1 MEASTSLMEQ
11 NMNALI
17 RITLLLSLASPVYAE
32 QFIRCESPGFSDILE
47 SGWPLTIMVLAFLA
61 SALWCLFNEY
71 RDRSWIICL
80 ALSCFF
86 GGVLFFTAPKS
97 LPVVDKEAILSR
109 PDIAKG
115 RHYQNDCVQ
124 VYPAETTV
132 TLSCKPDGR
141 IITVTET
148 DYDSA
153 MLAFKL
159 AQIQL
164 GDLKSRIRENNICS
178 AE

>member
-1 MEASTSLMEQ
+1 
-11 NMNALI
+11 MNTPI

-32 QFIRCESPGFSDILE
+32 PLIRCESPVFFDILNA
-47 SGWPLTIMVLAFLA
+47 GRLLTFMVLACL
-61 SALWCLFNEY
+61 SGALWAWFTERGDRNWILF
-71 RDRSWIICL
+71 L

-132 TLSCKPDGR
+132 ILSCKPDGR

-164 GDLKSRIRENNICS
+164 GDLKSRIRETTSAALNNPLQQR
-178 AE
+178 